1 MTMSLKIFFSN
12 VHGLMILTN
21 SLLGFF
27 LSYFLHSCKVNM
39 VCLKEVKIQS

>member
-21 SLLGFF
+21 SLLGIF
-27 LSYFLHSCKVNM
+27 LSYFLHSYKVNM
-39 VCLKEVKIQS
+39 VCLKEVKIHS